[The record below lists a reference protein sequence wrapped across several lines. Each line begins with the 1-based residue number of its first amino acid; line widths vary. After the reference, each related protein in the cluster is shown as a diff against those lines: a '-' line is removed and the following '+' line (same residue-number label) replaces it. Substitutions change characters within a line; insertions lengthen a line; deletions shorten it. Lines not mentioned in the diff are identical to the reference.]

1 MKKILFLMTMTFM
14 CICADLIAE
23 WKVMKYRHIRYLKAI
38 YIVAFIALT
47 SAFFSCQSRKEKRT
61 NSTEKRWLTFEN
73 DYFSLMYPC
82 SYYIDGDFTIGADN
96 LQNTPADS
104 TINPINE
111 IDVVPYNLTKETPW
125 LHIVLSR
132 CKIHLP
138 LRDFMQ
144 NSIAFKGMG
153 EEKVLLCSDVD
164 SVSLAG
170 LPALAVTFGHLQA
183 PGDTLVQRQ
192 YIVQLPDYK
201 LYYINI
207 ECSSEIVRDP
217 DKMAPI
223 FKILDTLKFK

>member
-1 MKKILFLMTMTFM
+1 
-14 CICADLIAE
+14 
-23 WKVMKYRHIRYLKAI
+23 
-38 YIVAFIALT
+38 
-47 SAFFSCQSRKEKRT
+47 
-61 NSTEKRWLTFEN
+61 
-73 DYFSLMYPC
+73 
-82 SYYIDGDFTIGADN
+82 
-96 LQNTPADS
+96 
-104 TINPINE
+104 
-111 IDVVPYNLTKETPW
+111 
-125 LHIVLSR
+125 
-132 CKIHLP
+132 
-138 LRDFMQ
+138 
-144 NSIAFKGMG
+144 MG